1 MTNDVSTLV
10 LLLSSILISLIEGIS
25 IVKNY
30 KGTSLRINFI
40 KILVILIEGI
50 IISTILLI
58 SILLSAISTVLVFS
72 LDFVYTIS
80 ILLLFSNSS
89 PIKGKEKSI
98 NDFKVALSILLLP
111 FITALLLSTDILIYT
126 HQFQPALGLYNPIWN
141 VISYFV
147 SITGSQ
153 WILIIF
159 GSFFTP
165 LVIHKILASKSR
177 GNKVRL
183 MLMLL
188 AYWIYSTYLPNFSP
202 VSSIFPYIPYS
213 WFNGFGTFG
222 PLAPSLL
229 IGALGT
235 YAVTAV
241 LSFLFGSRQI
251 CSVTCTAP
259 FMLQGTVI
267 GDMKIFN
274 RTTKVGKKMLTSRL
288 SAWYKII
295 ASLTWGML
303 LIFAVLSLLDQ
314 LGYINFYILGND
326 PTVFYAVLYFNL
338 LWYVQFL
345 LIPFVGNYSCVNM
358 GICTW
363 GSFNQFFGKLGF
375 FKLKVKDPQ
384 TCLNCRT
391 VDCAKACPV
400 GITDMRA
407 SFLRK
412 GELKSFKCIGA
423 GECVE
428 ACPHDNIFIYDV
440 RNWLREKNWR
450 IK

>member
-1 MTNDVSTLV
+1 MANEVSTLI
-10 LLLSSILISLIEGIS
+10 LLLSSILISLSEGIS
-25 IVKNY
+25 YVKNY
-30 KGTSLRINFI
+30 KRTSLRIDFI
-40 KILVILIEGI
+40 KVLVISIEGI

-58 SILLSAISTVLVFS
+58 SILLSTISTVLVFS
-72 LDFVYTIS
+72 LDFVYILS
-80 ILLLFSNSS
+80 IFLTFSNSS
-89 PIKGKEKSI
+89 PIKEKSI

-111 FITALLLSTDILIYT
+111 FITALILSTDILIYT
-126 HQFQPALGLYNPIWN
+126 DQFQPALGLYNPVWN

-153 WILIIF
+153 WMLVIF

-165 LVIHKILASKSR
+165 LVIHKILTSKSR
-177 GNKVRL
+177 GNKIRL

-222 PLAPSLL
+222 ALAPSLL

-288 SAWYKII
+288 SGWYKII
-295 ASLTWGML
+295 VSLTWGML
-303 LIFAVLSLLDQ
+303 LIFAAFSLLDQ
-314 LGYINFYILGND
+314 LGYFNFYILGND
-326 PTVFYAVLYFNL
+326 PTVFYAVFYFNL

-345 LIPFVGNYSCVNM
+345 LIPFVGNYGCINM

-363 GSFNQFFGKLGF
+363 GSFNQFFGRLGF

-423 GECVE
+423 GECIE

>member
-1 MTNDVSTLV
+1 MTNNVSTLV
-10 LLLSSILISLIEGIS
+10 LLLSSILISLSEGIS

-30 KGTSLRINFI
+30 KRTSLRINII

-58 SILLSAISTVLVFS
+58 SILLSAISTILVFS

-80 ILLLFSNSS
+80 IFLLFSNSS

-111 FITALLLSTDILIYT
+111 FITALLLSTDMLIYT

-183 MLMLL
+183 ALMFL

-363 GSFNQFFGKLGF
+363 GSFNQFFGRLGF

-423 GECVE
+423 GECIE

>member
-1 MTNDVSTLV
+1 MTDDVSTLV
-10 LLLSSILISLIEGIS
+10 LLLSSILISLSEGIS
-25 IVKNY
+25 YVKNY
-30 KGTSLRINFI
+30 KRTSLRINFI

-80 ILLLFSNSS
+80 IFLLFNNSS

-111 FITALLLSTDILIYT
+111 FITALLLSTDMLIYT
-126 HQFQPALGLYNPIWN
+126 HQFQPALGLYDPIWN

-153 WILIIF
+153 WMLIIF

-165 LVIHKILASKSR
+165 LVIHKILALKSR

-188 AYWIYSTYLPNFSP
+188 AYWVYSTYLPNFSP

-274 RTTKVGKKMLTSRL
+274 RTSKVGKKMLTSRL

-326 PTVFYAVLYFNL
+326 PTVFYVVLYFNL

-363 GSFNQFFGKLGF
+363 GSFNQFFGRLGF

-384 TCLNCRT
+384 TCLNCKT

>member
-1 MTNDVSTLV
+1 MTNNVSTLV
-10 LLLSSILISLIEGIS
+10 LLISSILISLIEGIS

-30 KGTSLRINFI
+30 KRTSLRINFI
-40 KILVILIEGI
+40 KVLVILIEGI

-58 SILLSAISTVLVFS
+58 SIFLSAISTVLVFS

-80 ILLLFSNSS
+80 IFLLFSNSS

-111 FITALLLSTDILIYT
+111 FITALLLSTDMLIYT
-126 HQFQPALGLYNPIWN
+126 NQFQPALGLYNPIWN

-165 LVIHKILASKSR
+165 LVIHKILTSKSR

-295 ASLTWGML
+295 VSLTWGML

-314 LGYINFYILGND
+314 LGYVNFYILGND

-363 GSFNQFFGKLGF
+363 GSFNQFFGRLGF

>member
-10 LLLSSILISLIEGIS
+10 LLLSSILISLSEGIS

-30 KGTSLRINFI
+30 KRTSLRINFI

-80 ILLLFSNSS
+80 IFLLFSNSS

-111 FITALLLSTDILIYT
+111 FITALLLSTDMLIYT

-153 WILIIF
+153 WILVIF

-165 LVIHKILASKSR
+165 LVIHKILTLKSR

-363 GSFNQFFGKLGF
+363 GSFNQFFGRLGF
-375 FKLKVKDPQ
+375 FKIKVKDPQ

-428 ACPHDNIFIYDV
+428 VCPHDNIFIYDV

>member
-1 MTNDVSTLV
+1 MTNNVSTLV
-10 LLLSSILISLIEGIS
+10 LLLSSILISLSQGIS
-25 IVKNY
+25 IVNNY
-30 KGTSLRINFI
+30 KRTSLRINFI

-50 IISTILLI
+50 VISTILLI

-80 ILLLFSNSS
+80 IFLLFSNSS

-111 FITALLLSTDILIYT
+111 FITALLLSTDMLIYT
-126 HQFQPALGLYNPIWN
+126 NQFQPALGLYNPIWN

-153 WILIIF
+153 WILVIF

-165 LVIHKILASKSR
+165 LVIHKILTLKSR

-183 MLMLL
+183 ILMFL

-295 ASLTWGML
+295 TSLTWGML

-363 GSFNQFFGKLGF
+363 GSFNQFFGRLGF

>member
-1 MTNDVSTLV
+1 M
-10 LLLSSILISLIEGIS
+10 
-25 IVKNY
+25 
-30 KGTSLRINFI
+30 
-40 KILVILIEGI
+40 
-50 IISTILLI
+50 
-58 SILLSAISTVLVFS
+58 FS

-80 ILLLFSNSS
+80 IFLLFSNSS

-111 FITALLLSTDILIYT
+111 FITALLLSTDMLIYT

-153 WILIIF
+153 WILIIL

-295 ASLTWGML
+295 TLLTWGML

-363 GSFNQFFGKLGF
+363 GSFNQFFGRLGF

>member
-1 MTNDVSTLV
+1 MTNNVSTLV
-10 LLLSSILISLIEGIS
+10 LLISSILISLIEGIS

-30 KGTSLRINFI
+30 KRTSLRINFI
-40 KILVILIEGI
+40 KVLVILIEGI

-58 SILLSAISTVLVFS
+58 SIFLSAISTVLVFS

-80 ILLLFSNSS
+80 IFLLFSNSS

-111 FITALLLSTDILIYT
+111 FITALLLSTDMLIYT
-126 HQFQPALGLYNPIWN
+126 NQFQPALGLYNPIWN

-165 LVIHKILASKSR
+165 LVIHKILTLKSR

-183 MLMLL
+183 ILMFL

-295 ASLTWGML
+295 VSLTWGML

-314 LGYINFYILGND
+314 LGYVNFYILGND

-345 LIPFVGNYSCVNM
+345 LIPFIGNYSCVNM

-363 GSFNQFFGKLGF
+363 GSFNQFFGRLGF